1 MIFHKTLCA
10 TIIRNTLG
18 VTTMTRKVHFF
29 NRLIRADFYK
39 YFSVITAVLSV
50 VVIFFDIY
58 KETQIISG
66 IIFLDLC
73 LIFYFSIWFLLI

>member
-29 NRLIRADFYK
+29 NRLIRAEFYN
-39 YFSVITAVLSV
+39 YFSVITAVLYV
-50 VVIFFDIY
+50 FVIFFDIP
-58 KETQIISG
+58 KETKII
-66 IIFLDLC
+66 
-73 LIFYFSIWFLLI
+73 